1 VRHLILSLCL
11 AVFTIGAK
19 AQLAVNLTPKPKS
32 LTVSTGKL
40 VLPNKLTIKCKS
52 MPDSIVNEARLFAE
66 QYSKERGTKTKLAK
80 RKGTIALEQRSG
92 MPAEGYRLVITPSG
106 ATLTATTTAGFFYG
120 FQSILKMVAD
130 DGSLPCC
137 TIDDAPKWGYRGF
150 MLDVSRHFFS
160 AAEVKR
166 FLDLMARYKMN
177 AFHWHLTDDQGWRI
191 PIDKYPKLTTV
202 GATAPNLRMNDMV
215 KGSWMTDKPYG
226 PYSYTKDE
234 IRDVIAYAK
243 RLHIEVIPEVDM
255 PGHFVAA
262 LAAYPEYSCTPN
274 EKHEVW
280 VNGGISEDVLNVGNP
295 AAVQFAKDVLTEVM
309 QLFPTKYIHIGGDE
323 CPVKAWQ
330 DNADCKALMAKLGT
344 DKPRQLQSWFIRE
357 IGQFLIDNGRRPIL
371 WNESV
376 TAGNANLDWVKEVNP
391 IIFSWFPA
399 EDGCRKAAELGL
411 QTMMTSYSAYYICRG
426 QEPPMTK
433 ATVARGTSNP
443 IYTKTTY
450 NYDPTKW
457 AAKPEQLDLMTGVQ
471 ATFWA
476 EHVVDSCYLE
486 WLALPRLFAVAE
498 AGWSPAEQKN
508 FEDFRQRFAA
518 DTTWLRR
525 NNYQFC
531 PNILK

>member
-1 VRHLILSLCL
+1 MTATS
-11 AVFTIGAK
+11 
-19 AQLAVNLTPKPKS
+19 
-32 LTVSTGKL
+32 GKF
-40 VLPNKLTIKCKS
+40 VLPGKLTIKCKS
-52 MPDSIVNEARLFAE
+52 LPDSIVREAEFFAE
-66 QYSKERGTKTKLAK
+66 LYSQERGTMPKLGK
-80 RKGTIALEQRSG
+80 RKGTIALQHQVG
-92 MPAEGYRLVITPSG
+92 LPAEGYRLSITPDG
-106 ATLTATTTAGFFYG
+106 AALTASTTAGFFYG
-120 FQSILKMVAD
+120 FQSILKMMGD
-130 DGSLPCC
+130 DGALPCC
-137 TIDDAPKWGYRGF
+137 TIADEPRWGYRGF

-177 AFHWHLTDDQGWRI
+177 TFHWHLTDDQGWRI

-215 KGSWMTDKPYG
+215 KGTWMTDKPYG
-226 PYSYTKDE
+226 PYFYTKDE
-234 IRDVIAYAK
+234 IRDVIAYAAK
-243 RLHIEVIPEVDM
+243 RHIEVIPEIDM

-262 LAAYPEYSCTPN
+262 MTAYPEYSCTPDG
-274 EKHEVW
+274 KHEVW

-295 AAVQFAKDVLTEVM
+295 AAVQFAKDILAEVIE
-309 QLFPTKYIHIGGDE
+309 LFPSKYVHIGGDE
-323 CPVKAWQ
+323 CPVKAWTQ
-330 DNADCKALMAKLGT
+330 NEQCKALMQQLGT

-357 IGQFLIDNGRRPIL
+357 IGQFLIAHGRKPIL

-376 TAGNANLDWVKEVNP
+376 TAGNANLDWVKEVDP

-399 EDGCRKAAELGL
+399 EEGCKKAANLGL

-426 QEPPMTK
+426 QEPPMTN
-433 ATVARGTSNP
+433 ATVAGGTSNP

-450 NYDPTKW
+450 NYDPTAW
-457 AAKPEQLDLMTGVQ
+457 ADANQLKLMTGVQ

-498 AGWSPAEQKN
+498 AGWTPQNLKN
-508 FEDFRQRFAA
+508 YDDFRQRFAA

-525 NNYQFC
+525 HNYQFC
-531 PNILK
+531 PNILRYGS